1 MKFTIQWLKDHLE
14 TKLSDEKIIDNLTS
28 IGLEVESFEK
38 IANDF
43 DQFVVAKITNIIY
56 HYHWHGERS
65 QMVKAVGCDSTMR
78 GFNSRRSPL

>member
-38 IANDF
+38 IPNEL
-43 DQFVVAKITNIIY
+43 DQFIVAKIVNAENI
-56 HYHWHGERS
+56 
-65 QMVKAVGCDSTMR
+65 QMQID
-78 GFNSRRSPL
+78 